1 MKQKCVYM
9 PRMKKFTILA
19 AAVVPLL
26 ASAAASAAVV
36 RFSDSVFN
44 PSDYTEAVFQNGT
57 ATITS
62 GQTATNGNPGAAH
75 EVTFTIPSGSSY
87 YGTVLSLINGVFDP
101 AVYGQA
107 LAITYSEDAFLSM
120 TGAAVTS
127 RATNVVV
134 FQNGNY
140 FVHSDATPA
149 VNGNYQTGGAINL
162 LASTFSLLSDPS
174 NGTLSSSVHPDFSQL
189 FTLGVQ
195 SSISL
200 AGAHGAVDATVRI
213 DNLSVEVLSAPPQV
227 PLPAGVWL
235 LGSALAGLGAL
246 RRRLG
251 R

>member
-1 MKQKCVYM
+1 MR
-9 PRMKKFTILA
+9 RMKKFTILA
-19 AAVVPLL
+19 AAVLPLL

-36 RFSDSVFN
+36 SFSDTVFN

-57 ATITS
+57 ATLTP

-87 YGTVLSLINGVFDP
+87 YGTVLSLNNAWVFDP
-101 AVYGQA
+101 AVYRQA

-120 TGAAVTS
+120 TGASVTS
-127 RATNVVV
+127 RVTDVVV

-162 LASTFSLLSDPS
+162 LAGTFSLLADRA
-174 NGTLSSSVHPDFSQL
+174 NGTLNSAVHPDFSQL

-195 SSISL
+195 SSIAL
-200 AGAHGAVDATVRI
+200 AGSHGVVDATVRI
-213 DNLSVEVLSAPPQV
+213 DNLSVQVLSAPPQV

-246 RRRLG
+246 RRRLS